1 MISMSVNKPTALKRR
16 LMKKINQNRRVPA
29 WVMMRTNRNFVRH
42 PHRRSWRHS
51 KLKE

>member
-29 WVMMRTNRNFVRH
+29 WVMMRTNRTFVRH